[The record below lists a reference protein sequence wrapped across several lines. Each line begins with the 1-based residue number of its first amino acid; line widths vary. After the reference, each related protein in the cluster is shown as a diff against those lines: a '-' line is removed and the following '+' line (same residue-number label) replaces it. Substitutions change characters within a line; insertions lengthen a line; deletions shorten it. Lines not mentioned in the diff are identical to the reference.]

1 MRQAFVAA
9 SIDAMEHD
17 PGELI
22 CRQDALAAGFTDD
35 EIRRL
40 YTRGGWRRLGHGAYL
55 GESEFEQATPE
66 ARHRLLID
74 ATVPRM
80 SSDAVLS
87 HQSAAVMYGLPV
99 WRTPL
104 DRVQVT
110 RNRRGGG
117 RIKTRLTVHC
127 SSLDGRV
134 AEEDG
139 YLVTT
144 PSRMVVDL
152 GRALPFEQAV
162 VTGDAAVRA
171 FGISPEDLAC
181 ELASAQ
187 GRKGVGAARRVV
199 QFLTGYSESVGESR
213 SRVMFSTMGLPLP
226 SQQGVVRGYDG
237 RTLGRVDFYIESSAF
252 LGEFDGRVKYE
263 RMLKPGQGPSDA
275 VFAEKRREDAMRE
288 LGFQM
293 VRWTWEELGDPLRL
307 AARIRRVLTRGEA
320 SLPPMGRIEQ
330 SSLPV
335 PRRLT
340 LRTV

>member
-1 MRQAFVAA
+1 
-9 SIDAMEHD
+9 MEHE

-22 CRQDALAAGFTDD
+22 LRRDALAAGFTDD

-40 YTRGGWRRLGHGAYL
+40 YTRGGWRRVGHGAYV
-55 GESEFEQATPE
+55 GESAFEHATPE

-80 SSDAVLS
+80 SGDAVLS
-87 HQSAAVMYGLPV
+87 HQSAAVVYGLPV
-99 WRTPL
+99 WKTPL

-110 RNRRGGG
+110 RNRRSGG
-117 RIKTRLTVHC
+117 RIKTRVTVHC
-127 SSLDGRV
+127 SSLDGHV
-134 AEEDG
+134 AEADG

-152 GRALPFEQAV
+152 GRTLPFEQAV
-162 VTGDAAVRA
+162 VTGDAAVRT
-171 FGISPEDLAC
+171 FGISPGDLEC

-213 SRVMFSTMGLPLP
+213 SRVMFSTTGLPSP

-237 RTLGRVDFYIESSAF
+237 RILGRVDFYIESSGF

-263 RMLKPGQGPSDA
+263 RMLKPGQEAGDA

-293 VRWTWEELGDPLRL
+293 VRWTWDELSDPLRL
-307 AARIRRVLTRGEA
+307 AARIRPVLTRGKT
-320 SLPPMGRIEQ
+320 SLPPMGRVEQ
-330 SSLPV
+330 SALPV
-335 PRRLT
+335 ARRLT
-340 LRTV
+340 LRTL